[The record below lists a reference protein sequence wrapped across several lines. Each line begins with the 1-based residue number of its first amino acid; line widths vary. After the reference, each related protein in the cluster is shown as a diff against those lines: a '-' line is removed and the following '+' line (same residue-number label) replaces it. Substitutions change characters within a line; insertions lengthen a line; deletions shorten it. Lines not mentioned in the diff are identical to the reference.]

1 MAGLFYL
8 RDEGRILKMPEGR
21 MLKKQISIS
30 RTLPELK
37 SDSARLLYT
46 WLIPHLDV
54 EGRFS
59 ADPDVVKGHVV
70 PRLKMTKK
78 KIWDYLQDMAEKGL
92 IILYEADGDYYLEFT
107 VFEKHQIIRKDREAD
122 SKIPSP
128 KEGSIITS
136 ELLQSYSRVTPE
148 NSSTS
153 KVKESKVKLNK
164 EKVKKDSSLFEIEF
178 KEFWDLYPRK
188 TQKQDAKETFMVRC
202 RQGLSSDIIKA
213 LKGYLKFLKYQRIQN
228 NFDQAPM
235 YPKTFLNKN
244 RWKEFINFEYKEPG
258 QRISKQTPKEQNYWK
273 DREKKIAGLAKKGL
287 NENEIQIEI
296 SKWSKKYW
304 EEQPN
309 EK

>member
-1 MAGLFYL
+1 
-8 RDEGRILKMPEGR
+8 MPEGR

-30 RTLPELK
+30 KTLPELK

-128 KEGSIITS
+128 KEGSIITPGV
-136 ELLQSYSRVTPE
+136 LPE
-148 NSSTS
+148 NSSTI
-153 KVKESKVKLNK
+153 KLKESKVKLNK
-164 EKVKKDSSLFEIEF
+164 KKVKKDPSLFEKEF

-202 RQGLSSDIIKA
+202 RQGLSADIIKA

-244 RWKEFINFEYKEPG
+244 RWKEFINFEYTEPG
-258 QRISKQTPKEQNYWK
+258 QRTSRQTQKEQNYWE
-273 DREKKIAGLAKKGL
+273 DRKKKIAELAKRGL

-304 EEQPN
+304 EEQSN

>member
-1 MAGLFYL
+1 
-8 RDEGRILKMPEGR
+8 MPEGR

-30 RTLPELK
+30 KTLPKLK

-78 KIWDYLQDMAEKGL
+78 KIWDYLQDMAENNL

-128 KEGSIITS
+128 KEGSIITPGV
-136 ELLQSYSRVTPE
+136 LQE
-148 NSSTS
+148 NSSTI

-164 EKVKKDSSLFEIEF
+164 EKVKKDPSLFETEF

-188 TQKQDAKETFMVRC
+188 TQKLDAKETFMVRC

-228 NFDQAPM
+228 NFNQAPM

-244 RWKEFINFEYKEPG
+244 RWKEFINFEYTEPG
-258 QRISKQTPKEQNYWK
+258 QRTSKQTQKEQNYWK
-273 DREKKIAGLAKKGL
+273 DREKKIAELAKRGL
-287 NENEIQIEI
+287 SNNEIQIEI

-304 EEQPN
+304 KE
-309 EK
+309 

>member
-1 MAGLFYL
+1 
-8 RDEGRILKMPEGR
+8 MPEGR

-30 RTLPELK
+30 KTLPELK

-128 KEGSIITS
+128 KEGSIITPNNS
-136 ELLQSYSRVTPE
+136 WSTPGELQH
-148 NSSTS
+148 N
-153 KVKESKVKLNK
+153 
-164 EKVKKDSSLFEIEF
+164 
-178 KEFWDLYPRK
+178 
-188 TQKQDAKETFMVRC
+188 
-202 RQGLSSDIIKA
+202 
-213 LKGYLKFLKYQRIQN
+213 
-228 NFDQAPM
+228 
-235 YPKTFLNKN
+235 
-244 RWKEFINFEYKEPG
+244 
-258 QRISKQTPKEQNYWK
+258 
-273 DREKKIAGLAKKGL
+273 
-287 NENEIQIEI
+287 
-296 SKWSKKYW
+296 
-304 EEQPN
+304 
-309 EK
+309 